1 MSAVEMVVNMYR
13 AMNMEEKKDLM
24 FELSAL
30 AIKDGLVSEA
40 DVESKPK
47 VSSAKKGRGG
57 WRTGKKTW
65 AKTLTG
71 YDAAAKAVMR
81 LEGAWISD
89 PAKDVED
96 NGYYI
101 VGFREPKHYILCRND
116 GGGESVVENN
126 GDSVSIVGSVI
137 SRHDSFKDL
146 DARVRD
152 IFS

>member
-30 AIKDGLVSEA
+30 AVKDGLVSAA
-40 DVESKPK
+40 DIESKPK
-47 VSSAKKGRGG
+47 VSTMKKRGG
-57 WRTGKKTW
+57 WSPRGGKTW
-65 AKTLTG
+65 AKSVTG
-71 YDAAAKAVMR
+71 YDPTKKAVMR
-81 LEGAWISD
+81 IEGNWV
-89 PAKDVED
+89 KDVATEVPD

-101 VGFREPKHYILCRND
+101 VAWRDPKHYILCRND

-126 GDSVSIVGSVI
+126 GDSVSIVGKVV

-146 DARVRD
+146 DASVRQL
-152 IFS
+152 F